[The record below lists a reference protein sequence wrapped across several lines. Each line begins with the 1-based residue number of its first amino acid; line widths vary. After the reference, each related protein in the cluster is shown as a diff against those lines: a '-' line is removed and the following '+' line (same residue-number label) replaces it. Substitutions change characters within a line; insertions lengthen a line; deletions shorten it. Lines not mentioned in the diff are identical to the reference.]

1 MKILKG
7 YGRLSLGFAIA
18 AIVLSCDNPFL
29 PRTGEPLKVDTGR
42 QTPAG
47 VIQQLYQSYET
58 RQINLF
64 MDLFSP
70 TKDFRFYVSPSF
82 QTDYA
87 QTSGGSN
94 VENIDS
100 SFFYAYHHV
109 LDGKAYYWTYSD
121 EIQIHN
127 NLFSDAVDIRFTQ
140 MPLPIDS
147 NSIYYFAGPDGTQY
161 AEVVVTG
168 GEWQITAKT
177 PYDQVV
183 DDYYIDIGVQVFY
196 LEKDPRNSSLW
207 VIAKWF
213 DLGTASSIL
222 GKASNR

>member
-1 MKILKG
+1 MSAGFLKMQMG
-7 YGRLSLGFAIA
+7 FGRVSSGIA
-18 AIVLSCDNPFL
+18 VAAVMLACDNPFL
-29 PRTGEPLKVDTGR
+29 PATGEPLKVDTGR

-47 VIQQLYQSYET
+47 VIQQLYTSYET

-70 TKDFRFYVSPSF
+70 TKDFKFYVSPSF

-100 SFFYAYHHV
+100 SFSYAYSHV
-109 LDGKAYYWTYSD
+109 LDGKAYYWTYND

-127 NLFSDAVDIRFTQ
+127 NMFSNAVDIRFTQ
-140 MPLPIDS
+140 MPQPVDT
-147 NSIYYFAGPDGTQY
+147 NSIYYFVGPEGTLY
-161 AEVVVTG
+161 AEVVVRDG
-168 GEWQITAKT
+168 MLQITAKT

-183 DDYYIDIGVQVFY
+183 DDYYVDIGVQVFY
-196 LEKDPRNSSLW
+196 LEKDPRNPSLW

-213 DLGTASSIL
+213 DLGTAP
-222 GKASNR
+222 